1 MLMIRLSSSYQ
12 PYYNEL
18 CKSDKHIQSDNHIYC
33 TVLIMEMVIHTSM
46 NSSNKFII
54 HPIHLFIHPINLFII
69 SSNLSIH
76 PSIHQSSHHLYRSWK
91 SKVRKLLPPSQK
103 KADASKLEGLVIE
116 ANNLPISSRMKG
128 SIKALMATHLSSAS
142 GGSGS
147 GSSSSSSHVG
157 SIVDAN
163 AASISV
169 VPVMKKRGPKPT
181 STSQSID
188 LQPHKGNGFKSFE
201 LYNSTDDEDNDVN
214 DPDDDKDDTNHH
226 NQHKVYP
233 SIKAQ
238 SMAVDPSIAW
248 PPTLSFKRLNPSNYF
263 N

>member
-1 MLMIRLSSSYQ
+1 
-12 PYYNEL
+12 
-18 CKSDKHIQSDNHIYC
+18 
-33 TVLIMEMVIHTSM
+33 
-46 NSSNKFII
+46 
-54 HPIHLFIHPINLFII
+54 
-69 SSNLSIH
+69 
-76 PSIHQSSHHLYRSWK
+76 
-91 SKVRKLLPPSQK
+91 LLPPSQK

-142 GGSGS
+142 GGCG
-147 GSSSSSSHVG
+147 GSSSSSHVG

-201 LYNSTDDEDNDVN
+201 LYNSTDDEDTNVN
-214 DPDDDKDDTNHH
+214 DPDDKKDDLDHLKSTNHH
-226 NQHKVYP
+226 NGDRQHKGYP

-238 SMAVDPSIAW
+238 SMAVDPSIVW
-248 PPTLSFKRLNPSNYF
+248 PPTLSFKRLNPTNYF

>member
-147 GSSSSSSHVG
+147 GSSSSHVG